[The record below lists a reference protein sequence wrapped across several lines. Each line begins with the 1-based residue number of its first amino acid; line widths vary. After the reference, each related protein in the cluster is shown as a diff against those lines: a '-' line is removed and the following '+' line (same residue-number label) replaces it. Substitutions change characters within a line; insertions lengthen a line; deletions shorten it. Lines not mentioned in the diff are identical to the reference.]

1 MLLDR
6 QIKNILVAI
15 FLVFPV
21 GTSVAESDYPNRPL
35 TMTTP
40 TAAGGGT
47 DLVARIFSESLTGS
61 LRQSIVV
68 DNKPG
73 AGGLI
78 GNQAMLKEKNDGHS
92 LFVSAN
98 NNQLIVPLM
107 FKEANFDP
115 LDDYEPVAG
124 LAKVP
129 YILAVHPSFPAG
141 NLDEFLEEIKNNR
154 GKYQYVSAG
163 VGTLNHL
170 IPEMLSQRLD
180 AGLEHVPY
188 KGIAAALADVVSNRV
203 PIVFGALPAI
213 SSQIDSG
220 RLKLL
225 AVTGETRLPS
235 LPDVPAL
242 NEKVPGI
249 ANDMWVAMWAPKG
262 TPAEVVK
269 KLDEAVSEA
278 KQDPALQERI
288 ANAGMSVME
297 EDSKALAALQRNE
310 FEIWKKLLDEL
321 ELIARQ

>member
-6 QIKNILVAI
+6 QVKNILVALLLI
-15 FLVFPV
+15 APF
-21 GTSVAESDYPNRPL
+21 GASSAENDYPNRAL
-35 TMTTP
+35 TLTTP

-47 DLVARIFSESLTGS
+47 DLVARIFSESLTGA
-61 LRQSIVV
+61 LGQSIVV

-78 GNQAMLKEKNDGHS
+78 GNQAMLKERNDGYS

-107 FKEANFDP
+107 FKNANFDP
-115 LDDYEPVAG
+115 IEDYEPIAG

-129 YILAVHPSFPAG
+129 YILAVHPSFPAD
-141 NLDEFLEEIKNNR
+141 NLDEFLEEIKSNR

-180 AGLEHVPY
+180 AELEHVPY

-203 PIVFGALPAI
+203 PIVFGALPSI

-262 TPAEVVK
+262 TSADTVAKIDKAVAKAK
-269 KLDEAVSEA
+269 K
-278 KQDPALQERI
+278 DPALQERLV
-288 ANAGMSVME
+288 NAGMSVME
-297 EDSKALAALQRNE
+297 EDSQGLNDLQKSE
-310 FEIWKKLLDEL
+310 FEVWKKLLKEL
-321 ELIARQ
+321 DLIDRQ